1 MDKILASKGKATA
14 NATALW
20 LVEQHVSKAPFQA
33 MPASLQLSSA
43 DQAVAVQNEFVQL
56 KAKQCGKPVGWK
68 IALAT
73 PVMQK
78 LVGLAAPVAGR
89 LHKKQVVLAPAKVT
103 GNRYGR
109 LIVEFEI
116 AMQIGTDLLPTSER
130 HTGQSVAKSIRAVT
144 CGFEVADDRQ
154 ADYTKLGQQGLQLLA
169 DNAWNEGAVLGAWR
183 DLKESYGEVAAT
195 HHADDVLGS
204 LKGEAFINGVSVG
217 YGYGRDLMGHPL
229 NALAW
234 LANEANDRGSFL
246 KAGDITMLGSL
257 VASKF
262 PVKGD
267 QLLFKL
273 DGFEPISLTVR

>member
-1 MDKILASKGKATA
+1 MKKTLLPHAQTIAT
-14 NATALW
+14 W
-20 LVEQHVSKAPFQA
+20 LVAQHATKTQFQA
-33 MPASLQLSSA
+33 MPQALQLSSTE
-43 DQAVAVQNEFVQL
+43 QAIAVQHEFVQL
-56 KAKQCGKPVGWK
+56 KAKQCGEPSGWK

-78 LVGLAAPVAGR
+78 LAGLGAPIAGR
-89 LHKKQVVLAPAKVT
+89 LHQRQVVRAPATVE
-103 GNRYGR
+103 GSHYGR

-116 AMQIGTDLLPTSER
+116 AMQIGKDLLPTKSR
-130 HTGQSVAKSIRAVT
+130 HTGASVATAVRAVT
-144 CGFEVADDRQ
+144 CAFEIADDRQ

-169 DNAWNEGAVLGAWR
+169 DNAWNEGAVLGKWR
-183 DLKESYGEVAAT
+183 ELKKMVGEVSAT
-195 HHADDVLGS
+195 PRSDDTLGR

-217 YGYGRDLMGHPL
+217 QGFGRDLMGHPL

-234 LANEANDRGSFL
+234 LANEANDRGSYL

-267 QLLFKL
+267 QLRFDL
-273 DGFEPISLTVR
+273 DGFESISLTIR